1 MPSDLRRLAL
11 AQFGVGVTMR
21 AGVWWPVPIHGW
33 RLARVSLL
41 RPKNESQ
48 RWVSLTLV
56 TMGIW
61 IAMIIVLA
69 VVPSWWLYFADGT
82 LKWTDNFTLPLG
94 IRKIV
99 LSKQVIRDLIVVGW
113 YGVALVAAGRLIGI
127 WNKRNPRVLPD
138 DEGKREATGGYR

>member
-1 MPSDLRRLAL
+1 
-11 AQFGVGVTMR
+11 
-21 AGVWWPVPIHGW
+21 
-33 RLARVSLL
+33 VSLL

-48 RWVSLTLV
+48 RWVSLTLA

-69 VVPSWWLYFADGT
+69 VAPSWWLYFADGT
-82 LKWTDNFTLPLG
+82 LKWTDNFTVSLG
-94 IRKIV
+94 IRKVV

-113 YGVALVAAGRLIGI
+113 YGVALVAAGLLIRI
-127 WNKRNPRVLPD
+127 WNKRNPRELPP

>member
-1 MPSDLRRLAL
+1 
-11 AQFGVGVTMR
+11 
-21 AGVWWPVPIHGW
+21 
-33 RLARVSLL
+33 VSLL

-48 RWVSLTLV
+48 RWVSLTLA

-69 VVPSWWLYFADGT
+69 VAPSWWLYFADGT
-82 LKWTDNFTLPLG
+82 LKWTDNFTVSLG
-94 IRKIV
+94 IRKVV

-113 YGVALVAAGRLIGI
+113 YGITLVAAGLLIRI
-127 WNKRNPRVLPD
+127 WNKRNPRVLPP